1 MMSFDIK
8 SLCTSIPLNKIR
20 ITLER
25 KDQKEVNTDIP
36 KTIKKGM
43 YQGCSFLFEDE
54 IYQQIDSL
62 AMGSPLGPILAG
74 IFMVELETATV
85 PTLGNYY
92 VNGKDM

>member
-1 MMSFDIK
+1 
-8 SLCTSIPLNKIR
+8 
-20 ITLER
+20 
-25 KDQKEVNTDIP
+25 
-36 KTIKKGM
+36 M

-62 AMGSPLGPILAG
+62 AMGFPLGPILAG